1 MQHIIHQAF
10 QRVPA
15 ALLVLIAVISVQFGA
30 ALARPILPLVGEAGT
45 VFLRMSV
52 AIFFLTIL
60 VRPRVIPLLCAHWR
74 PIVAFGV
81 SIALSTL
88 FFYAAVRRIP
98 LGVAIAVEFIGP
110 LGVAMLQ
117 SKSWRERMWVVLAAL
132 SISLLVPEIGTTLD
146 GWGIVAALVAGVFW
160 GTYILTSPKVS
171 AVSNGFSG
179 LVASL
184 WVAWCI
190 LLIPGVTQAQWQLL
204 NVDVLWQS
212 VLMGLAAAVIP
223 FTFETNALQR
233 LPARTYGVLV
243 CTEPIAGALIG
254 FLVLQEALTPRIIL
268 AILGVTVA
276 AIGTT
281 LLSPASTTPP
291 PAQEA

>member
-1 MQHIIHQAF
+1 MQHTIHQAF

-15 ALLVLIAVISVQFGA
+15 TLLVLIAVISVQFGA

-60 VRPRVIPLLCAHWR
+60 VRPRILPLIRAHWR
-74 PIVAFGV
+74 PIVAFGA

-117 SKSWRERMWVVLAAL
+117 SKSWRERLWVLLAAL

-146 GWGIVAALVAGVFW
+146 VWGIVAALIAGVFW

-171 AVSNGFSG
+171 AVSPGFSG

-190 LLIPGVTQAQWQLL
+190 LLIPGISQAQWQLL

-223 FTFETNALQR
+223 FTCDINALQR

-254 FLVLQEALTPRIIL
+254 YLVLHEELTPRIVL
-268 AILGVTVA
+268 AIVGVTVA

-281 LLSPASTTPP
+281 LLTPP
-291 PAQEA
+291 PSPPVASQEA

>member
-1 MQHIIHQAF
+1 MQHTIHQAF

-15 ALLVLIAVISVQFGA
+15 TLLVLIAVISVQFGA

-60 VRPRVIPLLCAHWR
+60 VRPRILPLIRAHWR
-74 PIVAFGV
+74 PIVAFGA

-117 SKSWRERMWVVLAAL
+117 SKSWRERLWVLLAAL

-146 GWGIVAALVAGVFW
+146 VWGIVAALIAGVFW

-171 AVSNGFSG
+171 AVSPGFSG

-190 LLIPGVTQAQWQLL
+190 LLIPGISQAQWQLL

-223 FTFETNALQR
+223 FTCDINALQR

-243 CTEPIAGALIG
+243 CTEPIAGAFIG
-254 FLVLQEALTPRIIL
+254 YLVLHEALTPRIVL
-268 AILGVTVA
+268 AIVGVTVA

-281 LLSPASTTPP
+281 LLTPP
-291 PAQEA
+291 PSPPVASQEA